1 MFTLRLEGLRLS
13 LPRRVFQ
20 ESRGLSRS
28 EQKIPKAILGK
39 PCSISL

>member
-1 MFTLRLEGLRLS
+1 MFTLSFEGLRPS

-20 ESRGLSRS
+20 ESRGSSRS

-39 PCSISL
+39 PCSIIL